1 MVRTSDRDMSEAS
14 RGVVT
19 LKYQN
24 QVTEA
29 MVQNARR
36 HLLFWVGLSAELRQP
51 FLATRVWVEIFT
63 IPEQLHPSVLRQFVD
78 ACGPKTFGR
87 AQH

>member
-29 MVQNARR
+29 MVQNVWRR
-36 HLLFWVGLSAELRQP
+36 FHFWVGLSAKLRK
-51 FLATRVWVEIFT
+51 R
-63 IPEQLHPSVLRQFVD
+63 
-78 ACGPKTFGR
+78 
-87 AQH
+87 